1 MGILRTSP
9 LKMKG
14 LVLTEMFHIILMAKG
29 KAGAPRACSC
39 SSPGALVPGPLPGS
53 DPVLF
58 VTSRFWGNAGMVA
71 SYTAALQPLPM
82 DCPIRYSSSRKP
94 CQRLVSN
101 GSGPGLLFWVK
112 IACEEKRMHHEPGS
126 LGRSKKRETGGRERC
141 SEAWS
146 ANRTTR
152 SINQK
157 NTTQPGSTA
166 QPGSRPSSFSLF
178 RMIFLKLCCFT
189 VITIRNDLRGQKPCV
204 L

>member
-1 MGILRTSP
+1 
-9 LKMKG
+9 
-14 LVLTEMFHIILMAKG
+14 MFHIILMAKG

-58 VTSRFWGNAGMVA
+58 VTSRFWGNVGMVA

-101 GSGPGLLFWVK
+101 GSGPGLLFWGK

-126 LGRSKKRETGGRERC
+126 LGRSKKRETGGRERY

-146 ANRTTR
+146 ANRTDQ
-152 SINQK
+152 INKPEKHNPTGFYCSAWVQAIFFLIIRK
-157 NTTQPGSTA
+157 DFSQTLLLHCDHNTQ
-166 QPGSRPSSFSLF
+166 
-178 RMIFLKLCCFT
+178 
-189 VITIRNDLRGQKPCV
+189 
-204 L
+204 